1 MSQLQ
6 KEIKET
12 IETITN
18 LDRIRFR
25 YDEAVKELKNS
36 QHRLDS
42 LHTVMVKELE
52 DLNEIESKG
61 LKPFFYKVLGSKE
74 EQIEKERQEYLTASL
89 KFNERQKSVE
99 VLEFELELLQKKLQD
114 SSALKKKLEV
124 LKAQRENEIL
134 KAHPTLAKE
143 LLDISKQ
150 VDRAYVY
157 RKELQDVDEV
167 GTKCVKSLH
176 DMVAHLKQ
184 AKQWGNWDMAG
195 GRGRG
200 GRRAGYN
207 KRASIDKAKN
217 ISVWVKHELIN
228 LNKELKD
235 IGHHREHF
243 QLNMDNFNSFTDIFF
258 DNLISDWVVQKK
270 ISNTMNNTASVR
282 DRVVLIVKS
291 IQHEITKVEKEL
303 ESLQATRDKI
313 LIS

>member
-6 KEIKET
+6 KEIRET
-12 IETITN
+12 LETITN
-18 LDRIRFR
+18 LERIRIR
-25 YDEAVKELKNS
+25 YDEAVKELKNA
-36 QHRLDS
+36 QHKLDS
-42 LHTVMVKELE
+42 LHSVMVKELE

-89 KFNERQKSVE
+89 KFNEHQKSVE
-99 VLEFELELLQKKLQD
+99 VLEFELELLQKKLKD
-114 SSALKKKLEV
+114 STALKKRLEV

-143 LLDISKQ
+143 LLDVSKE
-150 VDRAYVY
+150 VDAAYVY
-157 RKELQDVDEV
+157 RKELLDVEEV
-167 GTKCVKSLH
+167 GSKCIKSLN
-176 DMVAHLKQ
+176 DMVKLLKQ

-195 GRGRG
+195 GRSRS

-207 KRASIDKAKN
+207 KQASIDKAKN

-228 LNKELKD
+228 LNKELND
-235 IGHHREHF
+235 IGHHKEHF
-243 QLNMDNFNSFTDIFF
+243 QLSMDNFNSFTDIFF
-258 DNLISDWVVQKK
+258 DNLISDWVVQQK
-270 ISNTMNNTASVR
+270 ISNTMNNTVSVR

-291 IQHEITKVEKEL
+291 IQNEIHKVEQKL
-303 ESLQATRDKI
+303 ISLQSNRDKI